1 MRATW
6 KGAISFG
13 LVTIPV
19 QLFTATEEHDIPL
32 RQVHGKDGS
41 RVRLRRVCE
50 AEDVEI
56 PYHEITKGYEAP
68 DGSMI
73 MLSDEDLADLPLPSK
88 KLIDVL
94 AFVDA
99 STIDPL
105 MFSKAYYVGTSD
117 RAAAKPYALLREAL
131 TESGQIAV
139 TKIAIRSREALAVLR
154 VHEDTLVLQTCLW
167 PDEVRP
173 AAGITPEG
181 DVTIRPQELQMARS
195 LMDMLS
201 QDFDL
206 SALHDEYQ
214 EALQQVIEAR
224 LQGVEPP
231 RDEQEAAPT
240 GGKVIDLMAALENSV
255 RAARESRGEPATA
268 DGDTDAEVR
277 TLPVPGNTR
286 KTAAEKRAATHKR
299 SAPAKK
305 AAKTTTA
312 KTAQARKATGSA
324 AKKAT
329 ASPKETGGKKTTA
342 TKTTA
347 AKTSA
352 SRTAARK
359 STAASA
365 AKTTRTAKATTT
377 TAKTAAAKKTTRR
390 AASA

>member
-32 RQVHGKDGS
+32 RQVHEKDGS
-41 RVRLRRVCE
+41 RVRQRRVCE

-56 PYHEITKGYEAP
+56 PYQEITKGYEAP

-99 STIDPL
+99 ETIDPL

-117 RAAAKPYALLREAL
+117 RAAAKPYALLKQAL
-131 TESGQIAV
+131 TEAGQIAV
-139 TKIAIRSREALAVLR
+139 TKIAIRSRESLAVLR

-173 AAGITPEG
+173 AAGVAPETG
-181 DVTIRPQELQMARS
+181 DLTIRPQEMQMARS

-206 SALHDEYQ
+206 STLHDDYQ

-224 LQGVEPP
+224 LQGVELPH
-231 RDEQEAAPT
+231 EEVAAPT

-255 RAARESRGEPATA
+255 RAAKESRGERGAAEETE
-268 DGDTDAEVR
+268 AEVR
-277 TLPVPGNTR
+277 TLPVR
-286 KTAAEKRAATHKR
+286 KTAKK
-299 SAPAKK
+299 APAKK
-305 AAKTTTA
+305 AAP
-312 KTAQARKATGSA
+312 ARKATGSA
-324 AKKAT
+324 AKKAA
-329 ASPKETGGKKTTA
+329 ASPKEAGGKKKTTA
-342 TKTTA
+342 ATKG
-347 AKTSA
+347 
-352 SRTAARK
+352 
-359 STAASA
+359 
-365 AKTTRTAKATTT
+365 TAKATTK
-377 TAKTAAAKKTTRR
+377 KTAAKKTTKR
-390 AASA
+390 ASA

>member
-32 RQVHGKDGS
+32 RQVHEKDGS

-50 AEDVEI
+50 VEDVEI
-56 PYHEITKGYEAP
+56 PYQEITKGYEAP

-99 STIDPL
+99 ETIDPL

-117 RAAAKPYALLREAL
+117 RAAAKPYALLKQAL
-131 TESGQIAV
+131 TEAGQIAV
-139 TKIAIRSREALAVLR
+139 TKIAIRSRESLAVLR

-173 AAGITPEG
+173 AAGVAPEG
-181 DVTIRPQELQMARS
+181 EVTIRPQELQMARS

-206 SALHDEYQ
+206 STLHDEYQ

-224 LQGVEPP
+224 LQGVELP
-231 RDEQEAAPT
+231 REEEAAPT
-240 GGKVIDLMAALENSV
+240 GGKVIDLMAALESSV
-255 RAARESRGEPATA
+255 RAAKESRGGRGAA
-268 DGDTDAEVR
+268 DEADAEVR
-277 TLPVPGNTR
+277 TLPVR
-286 KTAAEKRAATHKR
+286 KTAKK
-299 SAPAKK
+299 APAKK
-305 AAKTTTA
+305 AAP
-312 KTAQARKATGSA
+312 ARKATGSA
-324 AKKAT
+324 AKKAAAT
-329 ASPKETGGKKTTA
+329 LKEAGGK
-342 TKTTA
+342 
-347 AKTSA
+347 
-352 SRTAARK
+352 K
-359 STAASA
+359 STAATKS
-365 AKTTRTAKATTT
+365 TAKATTK
-377 TAKTAAAKKTTRR
+377 KTAAKKTTKR
-390 AASA
+390 ASA

>member
-32 RQVHGKDGS
+32 RQVHEKDGS

-56 PYHEITKGYEAP
+56 PYQEITKSYEAP

-99 STIDPL
+99 ETIDPL

-117 RAAAKPYALLREAL
+117 RAADKPYALLKEAL

-139 TKIAIRSREALAVLR
+139 TKIAIRSRESLAVLR

-173 AAGITPEG
+173 AAGVAPEG
-181 DVTIRPQELQMARS
+181 EVAIRPQELQMARS

-206 SALHDEYQ
+206 STLHDEYQ
-214 EALQQVIEAR
+214 EALQQVIETR
-224 LQGVEPP
+224 LQGVELPH
-231 RDEQEAAPT
+231 EEEAAPA

-255 RAARESRGEPATA
+255 RAAKESRGERGAAEETE
-268 DGDTDAEVR
+268 AEVR
-277 TLPVPGNTR
+277 TLPVR
-286 KTAAEKRAATHKR
+286 KTAKK
-299 SAPAKK
+299 APAKK
-305 AAKTTTA
+305 AAP
-312 KTAQARKATGSA
+312 ARKATGSA
-324 AKKAT
+324 AKKAA
-329 ASPKETGGKKTTA
+329 ASPKEAGGKKTTA
-342 TKTTA
+342 AT
-347 AKTSA
+347 
-352 SRTAARK
+352 K
-359 STAASA
+359 STAE
-365 AKTTRTAKATTT
+365 
-377 TAKTAAAKKTTRR
+377 AAAKKTTAKKSTKR
-390 AASA
+390 ASA

>member
-32 RQVHGKDGS
+32 RQVHEKDGS

-56 PYHEITKGYEAP
+56 PYAEITKGYEAP

-73 MLSDEDLADLPLPSK
+73 MLSDEDLAELPLPSK

-99 STIDPL
+99 ETIDPL

-117 RAAAKPYALLREAL
+117 RAAAKPYALLKQAL
-131 TESGQIAV
+131 TEAGQIAV
-139 TKIAIRSREALAVLR
+139 TKIAIRSRESLAVLR

-173 AAGITPEG
+173 AVGVAPEG
-181 DVTIRPQELQMARS
+181 EVAIRPQELQMARS

-201 QDFDL
+201 EDFDL
-206 SALHDEYQ
+206 STLHDEYQ

-224 LQGVEPP
+224 LQGVELPH
-231 RDEQEAAPT
+231 EEVAAPA
-240 GGKVIDLMAALENSV
+240 GGKVIDLMAALEKSV
-255 RAARESRGEPATA
+255 RAAKESRGERGAAEETE
-268 DGDTDAEVR
+268 AEVR
-277 TLPVPGNTR
+277 TLPVR
-286 KTAAEKRAATHKR
+286 KTAKK
-299 SAPAKK
+299 APAKT
-305 AAKTTTA
+305 AAP
-312 KTAQARKATGSA
+312 ARKVTGSA
-324 AKKAT
+324 AKKAA
-329 ASPKETGGKKTTA
+329 ASPKEAGGKKTTA
-342 TKTTA
+342 AT
-347 AKTSA
+347 
-352 SRTAARK
+352 K
-359 STAASA
+359 STA
-365 AKTTRTAKATTT
+365 K
-377 TAKTAAAKKTTRR
+377 AAAKKTTAKKTTKR
-390 AASA
+390 ASA

>member
-32 RQVHGKDGS
+32 RQVHEKDGS
-41 RVRLRRVCE
+41 RVRMRRVCE
-50 AEDVEI
+50 AEDSEI
-56 PYHEITKGYEAP
+56 PYAEITKGYEAP

-99 STIDPL
+99 ETIDPL
-105 MFSKAYYVGTSD
+105 MFSKAYYVGASD
-117 RAAAKPYALLREAL
+117 RAAAKPYALLKQAL
-131 TESGQIAV
+131 TEAGQIAV
-139 TKIAIRSREALAVLR
+139 TKIAIRSRESLAVLR

-173 AAGITPEG
+173 AAGVAPEG
-181 DVTIRPQELQMARS
+181 EVTIRPQELQMARS

-206 SALHDEYQ
+206 STLHDEYQ

-224 LQGVEPP
+224 LQGVELPH
-231 RDEQEAAPT
+231 EEEAAPT

-255 RAARESRGEPATA
+255 RAAKESRGERGAAGETE
-268 DGDTDAEVR
+268 AEVR
-277 TLPVPGNTR
+277 TLPAR
-286 KTAAEKRAATHKR
+286 KTAKK
-299 SAPAKK
+299 APAKK
-305 AAKTTTA
+305 AAP
-312 KTAQARKATGSA
+312 ARKATGSA
-324 AKKAT
+324 AKKTA
-329 ASPKETGGKKTTA
+329 ASPKEAGGKKTSAA
-342 TKTTA
+342 TK
-347 AKTSA
+347 S
-352 SRTAARK
+352 
-359 STAASA
+359 
-365 AKTTRTAKATTT
+365 TAKATTK
-377 TAKTAAAKKTTRR
+377 KTAAKKTTKR
-390 AASA
+390 ASA

>member
-32 RQVHGKDGS
+32 RQVHEKDGS
-41 RVRLRRVCE
+41 RVRMRRVCE
-50 AEDVEI
+50 AEDSEI
-56 PYHEITKGYEAP
+56 PYAEITKGYEAP

-99 STIDPL
+99 ESIDPL
-105 MFSKAYYVGTSD
+105 MFSKAYYVGASD
-117 RAAAKPYALLREAL
+117 RAAAKPYALLKQAL
-131 TESGQIAV
+131 TEAGQIAV
-139 TKIAIRSREALAVLR
+139 TKIAIRSRESLAVLR

-173 AAGITPEG
+173 AAGVAPEG
-181 DVTIRPQELQMARS
+181 EVTIRPQELQMARS

-206 SALHDEYQ
+206 STLHDEYQ

-224 LQGVEPP
+224 LQGVELPH
-231 RDEQEAAPT
+231 EEEAAPT

-255 RAARESRGEPATA
+255 RAAKESRGERGAAGETE
-268 DGDTDAEVR
+268 AEVR
-277 TLPVPGNTR
+277 TLPAR
-286 KTAAEKRAATHKR
+286 KTAKK
-299 SAPAKK
+299 APAKK
-305 AAKTTTA
+305 AAP
-312 KTAQARKATGSA
+312 ARKATGSA
-324 AKKAT
+324 AKKTA
-329 ASPKETGGKKTTA
+329 ASPKEAGGKKTSAA
-342 TKTTA
+342 TK
-347 AKTSA
+347 S
-352 SRTAARK
+352 
-359 STAASA
+359 
-365 AKTTRTAKATTT
+365 TAKATTK
-377 TAKTAAAKKTTRR
+377 KTAAKKTTKR
-390 AASA
+390 ASA

>member
-32 RQVHGKDGS
+32 RQVHEKDSS

-56 PYHEITKGYEAP
+56 PYQEITKGYEAP

-73 MLSDEDLADLPLPSK
+73 TLSDEDLADLPLPSK

-99 STIDPL
+99 ETIDPL

-117 RAAAKPYALLREAL
+117 RAAAKPYALLKQAL
-131 TESGQIAV
+131 TEAGQIAV
-139 TKIAIRSREALAVLR
+139 TKIAIRSRESLAVLR

-167 PDEVRP
+167 PDEVRS
-173 AAGITPEG
+173 AAGVTPEE

-201 QDFDL
+201 EDFDL

-231 RDEQEAAPT
+231 REAEAAPA

-255 RAARESRGEPATA
+255 RAAKESRGEDAGEETE
-268 DGDTDAEVR
+268 AEVR
-277 TLPVPGNTR
+277 NMPAR
-286 KTAAEKRAATHKR
+286 KT
-299 SAPAKK
+299 AKK
-305 AAKTTTA
+305 AAAKKSAPARKSTGSGA
-312 KTAQARKATGSA
+312 KKTA
-324 AKKAT
+324 
-329 ASPKETGGKKTTA
+329 ASPKGSGGKKTTA
-342 TKTTA
+342 ATK
-347 AKTSA
+347 
-352 SRTAARK
+352 RTGK
-359 STAASA
+359 G
-365 AKTTRTAKATTT
+365 
-377 TAKTAAAKKTTRR
+377 AAKKTAAKKATKR
-390 AASA
+390 ASA

>member
-32 RQVHGKDGS
+32 RQVHEKDGS

-56 PYHEITKGYEAP
+56 PYAEIGKGYEAP

-99 STIDPL
+99 ETIDPL

-117 RAAAKPYALLREAL
+117 RAAAKPYALLKQAL
-131 TESGQIAV
+131 TEAGQIAV
-139 TKIAIRSREALAVLR
+139 TKIAIRSRESLAVLR

-173 AAGITPEG
+173 AAGVAPEG
-181 DVTIRPQELQMARS
+181 EVTIRPQELQMARS

-201 QDFDL
+201 EDFDL
-206 SALHDEYQ
+206 STLHDEYQ

-224 LQGVEPP
+224 LQGVELPH
-231 RDEQEAAPT
+231 EEEAAPT

-255 RAARESRGEPATA
+255 RAAKESRGEQGATEE
-268 DGDTDAEVR
+268 TEAEVR
-277 TLPVPGNTR
+277 TLPVR
-286 KTAAEKRAATHKR
+286 KTAKK
-299 SAPAKK
+299 APAKK
-305 AAKTTTA
+305 AAP
-312 KTAQARKATGSA
+312 ARKATGSA
-324 AKKAT
+324 AAKKAA
-329 ASPKETGGKKTTA
+329 ASPKEAGGKKTTA
-342 TKTTA
+342 ATK
-347 AKTSA
+347 S
-352 SRTAARK
+352 
-359 STAASA
+359 
-365 AKTTRTAKATTT
+365 TAKAT
-377 TAKTAAAKKTTRR
+377 AKKTAAKKTTKR
-390 AASA
+390 ASA

>member
-32 RQVHGKDGS
+32 RQVHEKDGS

-56 PYHEITKGYEAP
+56 PYQEITKGYETP

-99 STIDPL
+99 ETIDPL

-117 RAAAKPYALLREAL
+117 RAADKPYALLKEAL
-131 TESGQIAV
+131 TESGKIAV
-139 TKIAIRSREALAVLR
+139 TKIAIRSRESLAVLR

-173 AAGITPEG
+173 AAGVAPEG
-181 DVTIRPQELQMARS
+181 EVKIRPQELQMARS

-206 SALHDEYQ
+206 STLHDEYQ
-214 EALQQVIEAR
+214 ETLQQVIEAR

-231 RDEQEAAPT
+231 REEEAAPT

-255 RAARESRGEPATA
+255 RAAKESRGKRGAAQETE
-268 DGDTDAEVR
+268 AEVR
-277 TLPVPGNTR
+277 TLPVR
-286 KTAAEKRAATHKR
+286 KTAKKP
-299 SAPAKK
+299 PAKK
-305 AAKTTTA
+305 AAP
-312 KTAQARKATGSA
+312 ARKATGSA

-329 ASPKETGGKKTTA
+329 ASPKEADGKKTTA
-342 TKTTA
+342 ATK
-347 AKTSA
+347 S
-352 SRTAARK
+352 
-359 STAASA
+359 
-365 AKTTRTAKATTT
+365 TAKAT
-377 TAKTAAAKKTTRR
+377 AKKTAAKKTTKR
-390 AASA
+390 ASA